1 MPGKKEERER
11 HSLEAQAFPHA
22 ACVGQWR
29 TRSRAKAGRSPAD
42 VDATAPGGAECG
54 SRGGSGIARPGS
66 GVGTEVARALPGTWA
81 EGGARGPDWRALAR
95 PVPPRGLV
103 CRHGVQ
109 AASGLVGWA
118 LACAPFGAIVIA
130 YIAVGA
136 RLRRAPAALR
146 TAAVMRALTTSG
158 PTR

>member
-54 SRGGSGIARPGS
+54 SRGGSGIARPGKRRWHRS
-66 GVGTEVARALPGTWA
+66 GKGAPGHGQRGAHADRT
-81 EGGARGPDWRALAR
+81 GGPSHAQSHLEA
-95 PVPPRGLV
+95 
-103 CRHGVQ
+103 
-109 AASGLVGWA
+109 
-118 LACAPFGAIVIA
+118 
-130 YIAVGA
+130 
-136 RLRRAPAALR
+136 
-146 TAAVMRALTTSG
+146 
-158 PTR
+158 